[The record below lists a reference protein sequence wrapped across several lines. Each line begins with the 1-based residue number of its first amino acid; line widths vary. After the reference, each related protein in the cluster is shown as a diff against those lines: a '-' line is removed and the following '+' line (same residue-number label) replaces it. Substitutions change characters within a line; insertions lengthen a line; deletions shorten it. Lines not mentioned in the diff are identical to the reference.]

1 MIITNR
7 DGTTEFVEGPDEDEI
22 NENIRWFLE
31 QKAKAEAKLQEES
44 NNSDSS
50 RKQAA

>member
-1 MIITNR
+1 M
-7 DGTTEFVEGPDEDEI
+7 DCPDEDEI

-31 QKAKAEAKLQEES
+31 QKAKAEKAKLQEES
-44 NNSDSS
+44 NNSDLS